1 MKNPVLHVKKG
12 AVLYDDPPAGGNLQP
27 PRQKAQTERTH
38 TRKFPR
44 SPRRRGRFAWV
55 PLAILAIVLVIVVR
69 VVPRGP
75 TNRATMMGWEA
86 VLRAMP
92 YGDMLLVSVTFIRA
106 ALLRPERTVRAQGG
120 GARRSAGDRR
130 TTLLVGGSQQIADD
144 PARSDASDARRQEGP
159 GNGQRREG
167 DAHPHAYC
175 PRSSVSLQRFLTGQ
189 AGFPMMRTGRGQCCS
204 SIFSPSL
211 QTSWRG

>member
-12 AVLYDDPPAGGNLQP
+12 AALYDDLPAGSNLQP
-27 PRQKAQTERTH
+27 PRQGEQTGRTH

-106 ALLRPERTVRAQGG
+106 APPGPNEPSAPRAAVHVVLPETGEQLSLSENLSKSPMTLRAQIRPTHAVRKVLATVSVGKETRTLTLT
-120 GARRSAGDRR
+120 ARA
-130 TTLLVGGSQQIADD
+130 A
-144 PARSDASDARRQEGP
+144 P
-159 GNGQRREG
+159 
-167 DAHPHAYC
+167 
-175 PRSSVSLQRFLTGQ
+175 
-189 AGFPMMRTGRGQCCS
+189 
-204 SIFSPSL
+204 
-211 QTSWRG
+211 